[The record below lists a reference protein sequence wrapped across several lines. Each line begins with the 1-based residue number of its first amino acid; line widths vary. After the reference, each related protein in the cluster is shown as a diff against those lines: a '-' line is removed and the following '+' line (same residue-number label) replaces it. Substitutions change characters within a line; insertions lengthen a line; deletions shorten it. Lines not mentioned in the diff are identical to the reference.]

1 VSLPVDIECLIPLL
15 AEVVP
20 KYRYEEENR
29 LLVFQTEGVFVRI
42 ESKSLSISGVS
53 DEKQARQIFDRI
65 NRMITDIATRT
76 RTRFRDT

>member
-1 VSLPVDIECLIPLL
+1 VSLPVDIGCLIPLL

-20 KYRYEEENR
+20 KYRYEEENG
-29 LLVFQTEGVFVRI
+29 LLVFQAEGVFVRI

-65 NRMITDIATRT
+65 DRMITDIATRK
-76 RTRFRDT
+76 RGSIP

>member
-1 VSLPVDIECLIPLL
+1 VSLPVDIGCLIPLL

-20 KYRYEEENR
+20 KYRYEEENG
-29 LLVFQTEGVFVRI
+29 LLVFQAEGVFVRI

-65 NRMITDIATRT
+65 NRMITDIATRK
-76 RTRFRDT
+76 RGSIP

>member
-1 VSLPVDIECLIPLL
+1 VSLPVDIGCLIPLL

-65 NRMITDIATRT
+65 NRMITDIATRK
-76 RTRFRDT
+76 RGSIP